1 MTGIAGLI
9 VLTLAA
15 GWATTYVWRFAGV
28 YLAERTAPDS
38 EVLMWVRAVA
48 TALVAALVARL
59 IVAPP
64 GLLATTA
71 LEARVGAM
79 ALGVAAFYV
88 FGRQTGAGVVAA
100 VVSLFGI
107 SWVLGGP

>member
-1 MTGIAGLI
+1 MNGLADL
-9 VLTLAA
+9 VVVTVVA

-38 EVLMWVRAVA
+38 EILMWVRSVA

-59 IVAPP
+59 LIAPP

-71 LEARVGAM
+71 LEARIGAM
-79 ALGVAAFYV
+79 ALGVAAFYLC
-88 FGRQTGAGVVAA
+88 GRRTGAGVAAA
-100 VVSLFGI
+100 VISLFGI
-107 SWVLGGP
+107 SWLS